1 MAAIFINYRRDDA
14 FGVAGRLFDRLTQRF
29 PRSEI
34 FMDVDTMKPGLNF
47 AKQLDEQV
55 AKCDV
60 VLTVIGP
67 GWLNA
72 TDEKGRRKIDLPR
85 DYVRIELASA
95 LKRDIPVIPLLVNG
109 ATLPTE
115 EELPDDLK
123 ALPHRHALEL
133 RHTRFSADSEAVIK
147 ALGEILPDRS
157 RWKWVAGAALLL
169 LVSISI
175 AVAAIL
181 FVRNTGPSPQSASV
195 APSAPTAIKKSAG
208 DDRPIQTAAEV
219 PAPKP
224 GPASPAATA
233 AVPADVVPSV
243 VPNLPS
249 VLPSPPA
256 LAKPAPFVGDKI
268 ALVIGN
274 SKYAGMDPAPTVSV
288 NDTRRFADGLKR
300 AGFDVISGENLTGPA
315 MAQTLERFYDRIRPG
330 SVVIFFFSGV
340 GIQSNNQ
347 SYLIPADPLI
357 SSEDDM
363 RSNGFDLETIIKRID
378 GRGATIKV
386 VLLDAARRNPF
397 ERRFRT
403 YYAGLA
409 SINAPIG
416 TLVMYSTALGSVQN
430 DDNNSSEGSVFV
442 AELLKNVGVPNLTAE
457 EALNK
462 TRVGI
467 ISATRHEQVPYVS
480 SSLADSFA
488 FTRSLGAPA
497 K

>member
-29 PRSEI
+29 PRGEI

-115 EELPDDLK
+115 EELPDELK

-157 RWKWVAGAALLL
+157 RWKRAAALMFGLLL
-169 LVSISI
+169 LVCLSGAGLLLYNAGLLVHNKGAST
-175 AVAAIL
+175 AREPSEPPPVPVRKTANSAGESRLQVPVTPTKLEPALPDVVAAA
-181 FVRNTGPSPQSASV
+181 PASV
-195 APSAPTAIKKSAG
+195 T
-208 DDRPIQTAAEV
+208 
-219 PAPKP
+219 PAL
-224 GPASPAATA
+224 
-233 AVPADVVPSV
+233 VPSIT
-243 VPNLPS
+243 
-249 VLPSPPA
+249 SPPLSNTSA
-256 LAKPAPFVGDKI
+256 FAGEKI

-274 SKYAGMDPAPTVSV
+274 SRYVGMDPAPKVSV
-288 NDTRRFADGLKR
+288 NDARRFAAGLR
-300 AGFDVISGENLTGPA
+300 MAGFEVVLGENLPGSA
-315 MAQTLERFYDRIRPG
+315 MGQTLERFYDRIRPG
-330 SVVIFFFSGV
+330 SVVVFFFSGV

-347 SYLIPADPLI
+347 SYLIPVDPQI
-357 SSEDDM
+357 WREDDA
-363 RSNGFDLETIIKRID
+363 RRTGFDLETILRRVD
-378 GRGATIKV
+378 SRGAIIKV
-386 VLLDAARRNPF
+386 ALLDASRRNPF
-397 ERRFRT
+397 ERRFRN
-403 YYAGLA
+403 YSAGLA
-409 SINAPIG
+409 SVNAPIG
-416 TLVMYSTALGSVQN
+416 TLVMYSTALGSVQS
-430 DDNNSSEGSVFV
+430 DSNNSSETSVFV
-442 AELLKNVGVPNLTAE
+442 TELLKNVGVSNLTAE

-462 TRVGI
+462 TRVAI
-467 ISATRHEQVPYVS
+467 ISATQHEQVPYVA
-480 SSLADSFA
+480 SSLADPFA
-488 FTRSLGAPA
+488 FTPVPSTPR
-497 K
+497 